1 MHEVLWGIQR
11 SAHRSQGSIDHSEVT
26 SGGVERAGLEE
37 EPQIFLHK
45 YQSEVLRLVPFSTLK
60 KEAKKYNKRAK
71 ARHLARE
78 EFFRTFIPVTLDSQG
93 RLLIPGVLRE
103 SYVSGDKV
111 FVSGL
116 GEYIKLYFNT
126 PVEEVPDGKEHL
138 DQIDSSASM
147 H

>member
-1 MHEVLWGIQR
+1 MKFFGDVANQPVDPKGRLTIPKQF
-11 SAHRSQGSIDHSEVT
+11 
-26 SGGVERAGLEE
+26 RAGLEE

-78 EFFRTFIPVTLDSQG
+78 EFFRTFTPVTLDSQG

-138 DQIDSSASM
+138 DQIDSSASIR
-147 H
+147 